1 MSNTV
6 DAGTLRRTE
15 EIDILKLQNGTV
27 KNSLN

>member
-15 EIDILKLQNGTV
+15 ETDILKLQNGTV
-27 KNSLN
+27 KNLLN